1 MRTAIVALVTAVA
14 FLTSVAAGP
23 RKVLVLP
30 LDGDAPPDQK
40 SQLDDSV
47 QAMARAKLA
56 GDVTIGDTTFAETA
70 TAVGCD
76 PKVPA
81 CAETVRSTLSVDE
94 LVYGSA
100 TVRDG
105 NTTVT
110 VYRITKDAPPATQT
124 TVIAATEPGAQAE
137 PALEPVFTEGS
148 STSSSGSTDTG
159 SDGLGSAAP
168 GPGSDLAAGSDVA
181 SGSDATT
188 PAPRSNFF
196 DTRERKLGVGLA
208 GGGVIAL
215 VIGFSLWASKSDLQ
229 DQIDD
234 HPTRTYSDFQDLT
247 ALEDR
252 AGSRALWGNLMVGL
266 GLALGGA
273 GAYYLYKDHKNRSA
287 TLTPAPVES
296 GSGMTLVFA
305 GRW

>member
-1 MRTAIVALVTAVA
+1 MRTALVALVTAIA

-30 LDGDAPPDQK
+30 LDGDAPAEQRA
-40 SQLDDSV
+40 QLDESV
-47 QAMARAKLA
+47 QAMARDKIA
-56 GDVTIGDTTFAETA
+56 GDITVGDTTFEETA
-70 TAVGCD
+70 AAVGCD
-76 PKVPA
+76 AHDPA

-100 TVRDG
+100 TVQDG
-105 NTTVT
+105 KTTVT
-110 VYRITKDAPPATQT
+110 VYRVTQGAPPTPQI
-124 TVIAATEPGAQAE
+124 TVIGATEPGTQAE
-137 PALEPVFTEGS
+137 PGLEPVFTGEGTGEGS
-148 STSSSGSTDTG
+148 VGSDTAGSGSE
-159 SDGLGSAAP
+159 LGAGTEVGGGPAAE
-168 GPGSDLAAGSDVA
+168 GA
-181 SGSDATT
+181 S
-188 PAPRSNFF
+188 PRSNFF

-215 VIGFSLWASKSDLQ
+215 VIGLSLWASKSDLQ
-229 DQIDD
+229 EQIDR
-234 HPTRTYSDFQDLT
+234 HATRTYADFQDLA

-273 GAYYLYKDHKNRSA
+273 GTYYLYKDHENRST
-287 TLTPAPVES
+287 TLAPAPVES
-296 GSGMTLVFA
+296 GTGLTLVFA

>member
-14 FLTSVAAGP
+14 FVTSVAAGP
-23 RKVLVLP
+23 RKVLVLR
-30 LDGDAPPDQK
+30 LDGDAPADQK
-40 SQLDDSV
+40 SQLDESV

-56 GDVTIGDTTFAETA
+56 GDVTIGDTTFLETA

-76 PKVPA
+76 AKDPA

-100 TVRDG
+100 TVQDG

-137 PALEPVFTEGS
+137 PALEPVFTDG
-148 STSSSGSTDTG
+148 SSGSDSS
-159 SDGLGSAAP
+159 SDNLGSAAT
-168 GPGSDLAAGSDVA
+168 GSGSDVDAGTDVA
-181 SGSDATT
+181 SESAA
-188 PAPRSNFF
+188 PAPSPRSNFF

-229 DQIDD
+229 DQIDS
-234 HPTRTYSDFQDLT
+234 HPTRTYADFQDLT

-252 AGSRALWGNLMVGL
+252 ASSRALWGNLMVGL

-273 GAYYLYKDHKNRSA
+273 GAYYLYKDHQNRSA